1 MDEAT
6 YRTFTK
12 EQMCREVLGGD
23 FSLYPWDLSGHQYG
37 LSPKQGMHSD
47 ELFGFA

>member
-1 MDEAT
+1 VDEAT

-23 FSLYPWDLSGHQYG
+23 FSPVPVGFKWTSIRTVPKAGHALG
-37 LSPKQGMHSD
+37 
-47 ELFGFA
+47 